1 MNAGEQIKALRDERG
16 LRAAEIERHSQ
27 RLADRLGNPDY
38 VVPHATL
45 NGIENGSIPTIYKLA
60 SLAFLLDIPLENLL
74 GLYGIDISKQRD
86 QAELE
91 MREVGTHLEFRRP
104 ATVSLPPKAAP
115 GVFTETQI
123 VQRED
128 PAWDLLPQGL
138 SERLAKPER
147 FSYGIIGAREDILGE
162 VLPAGS
168 FVEIDRDQNKVVR
181 FPWKSILERP
191 IYCLWHGEGH
201 VCCWCE
207 QTGNSLT
214 IVPHPLSRQRS
225 RQLRVPRDVN
235 VIGRVINFWRLLNS
249 QI

>member
-60 SLAFLLDIPLENLL
+60 SLASLLDIPLENLL
-74 GLYGIDISKQRD
+74 GLYGIDISKQGD
-86 QAELE
+86 QAELK
-91 MREVGTHLEFRRP
+91 MRDVGTRLEFRRP
-104 ATVSLPPKAAP
+104 APVSFAPKAAP
-115 GVFTETQI
+115 GIFTETQI

-138 SERLAKPER
+138 RERLAKPEQ

-162 VLPAGS
+162 VLP
-168 FVEIDRDQNKVVR
+168 VVLS
-181 FPWKSILERP
+181 WKSTEIKIKLFDS
-191 IYCLWHGEGH
+191 L
-201 VCCWCE
+201 
-207 QTGNSLT
+207 GNRFSNAPS
-214 IVPHPLSRQRS
+214 IAYGMAKVMYAVGAS
-225 RQLRVPRDVN
+225 
-235 VIGRVINFWRLLNS
+235 
-249 QI
+249 

>member
-1 MNAGEQIKALRDERG
+1 MDAGEQIKALRDERG

-60 SLAFLLDIPLENLL
+60 SLASLLDIPMEELL
-74 GLYGIDISKQRD
+74 GLYGIDISKQREKA
-86 QAELE
+86 QLK
-91 MREVGTHLEFRRP
+91 MREAGTHLEFNRP
-104 ATVSLPPKAAP
+104 VPAPLALKATADI
-115 GVFTETQI
+115 FTETKI
-123 VQRED
+123 VQRQD
-128 PAWDLLPQGL
+128 AVWDLLPQGL
-138 SERLAKPER
+138 RARLANPER

-162 VLPAGS
+162 VLPGGS

-191 IYCLWHGEGH
+191 IYCIWHGEGH

-207 QTGNSLT
+207 QMGNLLT

-225 RQLRVPRDVN
+225 RQFRVPRDVN
-235 VIGRVINFWRLLNS
+235 VIGRVTNFWRLLNS
-249 QI
+249 PT